1 MKRSSVP
8 GAPAV
13 LLPVFLL
20 LTLTFSAPAQTTIQI
35 SVDATD
41 VPRRLIHAH
50 LIIPATPGPMT
61 LYYPQWLPGEH
72 GPTGPIADLAGL
84 RITALNRPVAWQRD
98 PTNMF
103 QFHLT
108 VPPAATSLDVSLDFI
123 SPADAA
129 GFSSGSSA
137 TSELAV
143 LNWNQFLLYPA
154 STPTDQ
160 LNYQATLKVPQ
171 GWRYGTALPIA
182 TESGNTIQFK
192 PSSLTTLVD
201 SPVSTGAHYRT
212 IDLSPNGTPPHYLH
226 IAADSDRALEI
237 TPEQVTHLKNLVQET
252 GALFGA
258 RHYRDYHFLLTL
270 SDHIAHFGLEHHESS
285 DDRIGERSL
294 VDEGPRHVTASLLP
308 HEFTHSWN
316 GKYRRPSGLATPDY
330 EKPMKGDL
338 LWVYEGLTQY
348 LGEILTPRSGL
359 LTPELYREHLALT
372 AADLDNESGRQ
383 WRPLQDTATAAQ
395 ILYGSRTDYSDFR
408 RTVDFYPE
416 GELIWLE
423 ADVTIRQLS
432 QGKKS
437 LDDFCRAFHGGSSG
451 PPQLKPYTFD
461 DVVATLN
468 AVQPHDWAAF
478 LRTRL
483 DSTGPHA
490 PLGGIVN
497 SGWKLVYNDT
507 APVLLLDGEAE
518 GKLASFWYS
527 LGIKIKDDTTVI
539 DVRVGSPA
547 QKAGIAPAVKAIAVD
562 NRQYSPVVLR
572 EALARAAKTPEPI
585 DLLVRDGEI
594 YKTFH
599 IDYHQGEKYPHLE
612 RDESKP
618 DLLTAIVKP
627 HAPQ

>member
-1 MKRSSVP
+1 MKKI
-8 GAPAV
+8 
-13 LLPVFLL
+13 LFTLL
-20 LTLTFSAPAQTTIQI
+20 LAAASLHAQAPVQI
-35 SVDATD
+35 AVDATD
-41 VPRRLIHAH
+41 APRRLIHAR
-50 LIIPATPGPMT
+50 LTFPVTAGPLT
-61 LYYPQWLPGEH
+61 LFYPQWLPGEH

-84 RITALNRPVAWQRD
+84 RVNANGHPIPWTRD
-98 PTNMF
+98 STNMF
-103 QFHLT
+103 SFHVD
-108 VPPAATSLDVSLDFI
+108 VPPGVTRIDVSLDFI
-123 SPADAA
+123 SPAETG

-137 TSELAV
+137 TSQLAV

-154 STPTDQ
+154 NTPTDQ
-160 LNYQATLKVPQ
+160 LNYQATLKVPA

-182 TESGNTIQFK
+182 SEAGDTIQFK
-192 PSSLTTLVD
+192 PSSLTTLID

-212 IDLSPNGTPPHYLH
+212 IDLSPGSTPAHYLH

-237 TPEQVTHLKNLVQET
+237 TPDQVTHYKNLVKET

-294 VDEGPRHVTASLLP
+294 VDEGARKVTSDLLP

-316 GKYRRPSGLATPDY
+316 GKFRRPAGLATPDY

-338 LWVYEGLTQY
+338 LWVYEGLTEY
-348 LGEILTPRSGL
+348 LGEVLTPRSGL
-359 LTPELYREHLALT
+359 WTPELYREHLAAT
-372 AADLDNESGRQ
+372 AASLDNQAGRQ

-395 ILYGSRTDYSDFR
+395 ILYSSREDYADFR
-408 RTVDFYPE
+408 RSVDFYPE

-432 QGKKS
+432 KGRKS
-437 LDDFCRAFHGGSSG
+437 LDDFCRAFHGGQSG
-451 PPQLKPYTFD
+451 PPQMKPYTFD
-461 DVVATLN
+461 DIVAALN
-468 AVQPHDWAAF
+468 SVQPYDWSKF

-483 DSTGPHA
+483 DATSPHA

-507 APVLLLDGEAE
+507 EPALLHDAEAE
-518 GKLASFWYS
+518 GKFATFWYS
-527 LGIKIKDDTTVI
+527 VGFRVKDDCTI
-539 DVRVGSPA
+539 SDVRVGSPA
-547 QKAGIAPAVKAIAVD
+547 QKAGIPPAVKVIAV
-562 NRQYSPVVLR
+562 NSRQYSAATLH
-572 EALARAAKTPEPI
+572 EAIAAAAKNAGPI
-585 DLLVRDGEI
+585 EILIRDGEL

-599 IDYHQGEKYPHLE
+599 VDYHGGERYPHLE

-618 DLLTAIVKP
+618 DLLTQIIKP
-627 HAPQ
+627 LAP